1 MHHGQHADFSES
13 RLRAARA
20 DEFEI
25 LCDLDTDA
33 SRLFDQVGLE
43 LTPAN
48 SLEFTAAERSRWLE
62 CLQMGT
68 TFVASGQFGEPVG
81 FAAVRVLDGECY
93 LEQLSVRMNAMR
105 NRIGTALLN
114 AAECLAA
121 ETRTRTLWLT
131 TYRHLP
137 WRIRVAATRSPKE
150 DQGPCAAQFREL
162 SRTNHPSTH
171 VAREF
176 PLSPSRHRVQVPAAA
191 ARAGREIIK
200 HTARSSYFGGPSGV
214 KGTVKEDASV
224 PSEISLR

>member
-1 MHHGQHADFSES
+1 
-13 RLRAARA
+13 
-20 DEFEI
+20 

-81 FAAVRVLDGECY
+81 IAAVRVLDGECY

-137 WRIRVAATRSPKE
+137 WNAPFYERAGFVVVPVTQCGKEMLFELALQRRLLPEPDKRVAMRKVIRV
-150 DQGPCAAQFREL
+150 
-162 SRTNHPSTH
+162 TN
-171 VAREF
+171 
-176 PLSPSRHRVQVPAAA
+176 
-191 ARAGREIIK
+191 
-200 HTARSSYFGGPSGV
+200 
-214 KGTVKEDASV
+214 
-224 PSEISLR
+224 

>member
-1 MHHGQHADFSES
+1 MRRRKVKELSTVGSSGVFTPCGDPTRGSDRSGGTKVTASLALVSPSRIRKARACWESAGCRIGKGLPAPSDFERPTVTTPRARQNS
-13 RLRAARA
+13 RAAS
-20 DEFEI
+20 F
-25 LCDLDTDA
+25 CPFMSTV
-33 SRLFDQVGLE
+33 S
-43 LTPAN
+43 
-48 SLEFTAAERSRWLE
+48 RSRRDR
-62 CLQMGT
+62 
-68 TFVASGQFGEPVG
+68 A
-81 FAAVRVLDGECY
+81 
-93 LEQLSVRMNAMR
+93 
-105 NRIGTALLN
+105 
-114 AAECLAA
+114 
-121 ETRTRTLWLT
+121 
-131 TYRHLP
+131 

>member
-1 MHHGQHADFSES
+1 MKATETVLVRNEQHADFSES

-25 LCDLDTDA
+25 LCDIDTDA

-68 TFVASGQFGEPVG
+68 TFVASGQFGKPVG

-93 LEQLSVRMNAMR
+93 LEQLSVRMSAMR
-105 NRIGTALLN
+105 NGIGTALLN

-137 WRIRVAATRSPKE
+137 WNAPFYERAGFVIVPVTQCGKEMLFELALQRRLLPEPDKRVAMRKVVR
-150 DQGPCAAQFREL
+150 G
-162 SRTNHPSTH
+162 TN
-171 VAREF
+171 
-176 PLSPSRHRVQVPAAA
+176 
-191 ARAGREIIK
+191 
-200 HTARSSYFGGPSGV
+200 
-214 KGTVKEDASV
+214 
-224 PSEISLR
+224 